1 MVGWIFSAA
10 EGTMKKVKWVSPHVA
25 AILICLSL
33 PGAGSAQESRGL
45 VVKSERL
52 ALVIGNGAYQ
62 TAPLKN
68 PVNDAEDVGKV
79 LSTLGFRVSLHKNV
93 DKRTME
99 ESIRSFGRQLKAGG
113 VGLFYFAGHGMQV
126 EGQNYLIPVNA
137 KIESES
143 DIKYEA
149 VDAGLVLGKMEDAG
163 NQLNI
168 VILDACRNNP
178 FSRNFRNA
186 VTGLARM
193 DAPTGSLIAYSTAP
207 GAVAADGVG
216 RNGIFTKHLIKHLTA
231 PDLTVEQVL
240 KKVRIDVAA
249 ETGQRQIPWESSSLM
264 GEFYFSAAPASPVST
279 TPRAGSASAAPT
291 LTAPGAGRFDGT
303 WDVAIVC
310 PDHADGK
317 TVARGFA
324 LRFPAEV
331 KDGVLQG
338 QHKTKGAPGSLTLV
352 GKIQPDGTAT
362 LKASGVTDDPLYA
375 MNNIA
380 KGTPFAYRVDAR
392 FENVRGNGTRRDGRL
407 CNFSFTKK

>member
-1 MVGWIFSAA
+1 
-10 EGTMKKVKWVSPHVA
+10 MKKAKWISPHVA

-33 PGAGSAQESRGL
+33 PAAASAQESRGL

-52 ALVIGNGAYQ
+52 ALVIGNGAYR

-68 PVNDAEDVGKV
+68 SVNDAEDVGKV
-79 LSTLGFRVSLHKNV
+79 LSSLGFKVSLHKNV

-99 ESIRSFGRQLKAGG
+99 ESIRGFGRQLKAGG

-186 VTGLARM
+186 ATGLARM
-193 DAPTGSLIAYSTAP
+193 DAPTGSLIAYATAP
-207 GAVAADGVG
+207 GAVAADGDG

-264 GEFYFSAAPASPVST
+264 GEFYFSAAAPPPVST
-279 TPRAGSASAAPT
+279 TS
-291 LTAPGAGRFDGT
+291 GAGRFDGT

-310 PDHADGK
+310 PDHTEGK

-324 LRFPAEV
+324 IRFSAEV
-331 KDGVLQG
+331 KDGILHG
-338 QHKTKGAPGSLTLV
+338 QHKTKSAPGSLTLV
-352 GKIQPDGTAT
+352 GKIQPDGTAM
-362 LKASGVTDDPLYA
+362 LKATGVTDDPVYA

-380 KGTPFAYRVDAR
+380 KGTPFAYRVEAR
-392 FENVRGNGTRRDGRL
+392 FENGRGNGTRRDGRA
-407 CNFSFTKK
+407 CNLSFTKK

>member
-1 MVGWIFSAA
+1 MKTAKRVYPHMAAMLIF
-10 EGTMKKVKWVSPHVA
+10 
-25 AILICLSL
+25 LSL
-33 PGAGSAQESRGL
+33 TVSAPAQDSRGL

-68 PVNDAEDVGKV
+68 PVNDAEDVSKV
-79 LSTLGFRVSLHKNV
+79 LSSMGFKVSLHKNV

-99 ESIRSFGRQLKAGG
+99 ESIRSFGRQLKSGG

-186 VTGLARM
+186 ATGLARM

-207 GAVAADGVG
+207 GAVAAGRVD
-216 RNGIFTKHLIKHLTA
+216 RNGIFTKHLIKHLAA
-231 PDLTVEQVL
+231 PNLTVEQVL

-249 ETGQRQIPWESSSLM
+249 ETSQRQIPWESSSLM
-264 GEFYFSAAPASPVST
+264 GEFYFSAAQ
-279 TPRAGSASAAPT
+279 AAPGPST
-291 LTAPGAGRFDGT
+291 PSVSSANTAPALTIPDVGRFDGT
-303 WDVAIVC
+303 WDVSLEC
-310 PDHADGK
+310 PDVKEGM
-317 TVARGFA
+317 VARGYAF
-324 LRFPAEV
+324 RFSAEV
-331 KDGVLQG
+331 KDGVLRG
-338 QHKTKGAPGSLTLV
+338 QHRTLGAQGSLALE
-352 GKIQPDGTAT
+352 GKIHSDGNAELT
-362 LKASGVTDDPLYA
+362 
-375 MNNIA
+375 A
-380 KGTPFAYRVDAR
+380 KGFSAEPEYAGKNVRPGTPYGYRIKARFDDAR
-392 FENVRGNGTRRDGRL
+392 GTGSRIEGRT
-407 CNFSFTKK
+407 CNYSFAKK